1 MRISILTP
9 FALAALTA
17 LPGRLAAQDTT
28 AAAAPA
34 AAPAAQSSTAIS
46 PGMSE
51 MDVRNRWGDP
61 VATRTIGQWKYL
73 YYRNDDERHVGWW
86 DTVFLQNGQVMDVI
100 ARGAGHVYT
109 GQSSSPPGRTPGPT
123 LNPATDTSKAA
134 VTGVHISP

>member
-1 MRISILTP
+1 MRITVLTP
-9 FALAALTA
+9 IALAALTA
-17 LPGRLAAQDTT
+17 LPGRAAAQDST
-28 AAAAPA
+28 ATPA
-34 AAPAAQSSTAIS
+34 AAPASQSSSAIS
-46 PGMSE
+46 PGMTE

-61 VATRTIGQWKYL
+61 VATRTSGQWKFL

-109 GQSSSPPGRTPGPT
+109 GQSSSPPGRLPERTVNPG
-123 LNPATDTSKAA
+123 ATDTTKAA